1 MINTILLK
9 QVVSKE
15 IISYLLCFDDFFT
28 AYTFGEVPLFL
39 FSLTQHGTPP
49 VEATDQANN
58 QPHIVVFTDDDV
70 VDDPMNQYFIAVE
83 QTLLMQCSNAI
94 SAIFF
99 LLAAH
104 YIFNMAYH
112 PKTNDILTFLQHKV
126 AKLPLQ
132 VDHKWGTV
140 AGTHIA
146 GLDCQYK
153 SFITEEMDI

>member
-1 MINTILLK
+1 M
-9 QVVSKE
+9 
-15 IISYLLCFDDFFT
+15 
-28 AYTFGEVPLFL
+28 
-39 FSLTQHGTPP
+39 
-49 VEATDQANN
+49 
-58 QPHIVVFTDDDV
+58 VVFTDDDA
-70 VDDPMNQYFIAVE
+70 VDDPMNQYFIVVE

-94 SAIFF
+94 SAMF
-99 LLAAH
+99 LLATH

-146 GLDCQYK
+146 GLDRQYK
-153 SFITEEMDI
+153 SFITDGMDI

>member
-1 MINTILLK
+1 MEYSIFCN
-9 QVVSKE
+9 S
-15 IISYLLCFDDFFT
+15 
-28 AYTFGEVPLFL
+28 AYSLFL
-39 FSLTQHGTPP
+39 LIQHGTPP
-49 VEATDQANN
+49 AEATDRTNN
-58 QPHIVVFTDDDV
+58 QPHIVVFTDDDA
-70 VDDPMNQYFIAVE
+70 VDEPVNQYFIAVE
-83 QTLLMQCSNAI
+83 QILLMQCSNAI

-140 AGTHIA
+140 AGTHIV
-146 GLDCQYK
+146 GMDHQYQ
-153 SFITEEMDI
+153 SFIADEMDI